1 MYDVI
6 IIGSGP
12 AGLAAAI
19 YAKRAALETL
29 VLEKTPI
36 SGGQIINTYE
46 VDNYPGLPGISGMEL
61 GQKMRGHVDAQ
72 HAEVKTATVK
82 EIIDHGDYK
91 LVCTSDG
98 DFETRTVVLAMGAS
112 HRQLGVPGENEL
124 CGMGVSYCA
133 TCDGAFFKGRDV
145 AVVGGGDVALEDALF
160 LARGCNKVY
169 LIHRRDAFRGAKV
182 LQKQVE
188 EKENIVCVMDS
199 VVDEIVG
206 EDLVE
211 KVCISNKKTQQ
222 SSELSVQGIFIA
234 VGISPNTKDIQGLP
248 KQDDAGYIIATE
260 DGVTDIPGIFVAG
273 DCRTKQLRQV
283 ITATADGANA
293 ITSVERYLY
302 ETH

>member
-72 HAEVKTATVK
+72 QAEVKTATVK

-169 LIHRRDAFRGAKV
+169 LIHRRDVFRGAKV

-234 VGISPNTKDIQGLP
+234 VGISPNTKDIQGVP

>member
-19 YAKRAALETL
+19 YAKRVALETL

-91 LVCTSDG
+91 LVRTSDG

-248 KQDDAGYIIATE
+248 KQDDAGYIIAAE

>member
-222 SSELSVQGIFIA
+222 SSELPVQGIFIA

>member
-206 EDLVE
+206 EDMVE

-248 KQDDAGYIIATE
+248 KQDDAGYIIAAE

>member
-98 DFETRTVVLAMGAS
+98 DFETRTIVLAMGAS

>member
-82 EIIDHGDYK
+82 EIIDHEDYK

-248 KQDDAGYIIATE
+248 KQDDAGYIIAAE

>member
-29 VLEKTPI
+29 VLEKTPL

-61 GQKMRGHVDAQ
+61 GQKMRGHVAADD
-72 HAEVKTATVK
+72 AEVKTATVTAIEDK
-82 EIIDHGDYK
+82 QDHK
-91 LVCTSDG
+91 VVHTNQG

-112 HRQLGVPGENEL
+112 HRQLGVPGEEDL

-133 TCDGAFFKGRDV
+133 TCDGAFFKNRDV
-145 AVVGGGDVALEDALF
+145 AVVGGGDVA
-160 LARGCNKVY
+160 
-169 LIHRRDAFRGAKV
+169 RDCFRGGKV
-182 LQKQVE
+182 LQQQVQA
-188 EKENIVCVMDS
+188 KENIVCLMDS
-199 VVDEIVG
+199 VVDQILG
-206 EDLVE
+206 QDMVE
-211 KVCISNKKTQQ
+211 KLHISNTKTK
-222 SSELSVQGIFIA
+222 EATDLPVQGIFIA
-234 VGISPNTKDIQGLP
+234 VGIKPNTDTIQGLP
-248 KQDDAGYIIATE
+248 KRDEAGYILAAE

-283 ITATADGANA
+283 ITAAADGANA
-293 ITSVERYLY
+293 ITSVEHYLS

>member
-98 DFETRTVVLAMGAS
+98 DFATRTVVLAMGAS

-234 VGISPNTKDIQGLP
+234 VGISPNTKDMQGLP

>member
-61 GQKMRGHVDAQ
+61 GRKMRGHVDAQ

-91 LVCTSDG
+91 LVCTSEG
-98 DFETRTVVLAMGAS
+98 DFETRTIVLAMGAS
-112 HRQLGVPGENEL
+112 HRQLGVPGETEL

-206 EDLVE
+206 EDMVE

-234 VGISPNTKDIQGLP
+234 VGISPNTKEMQGLP
-248 KQDDAGYIIATE
+248 KQDDAGYIIAAE

>member
-234 VGISPNTKDIQGLP
+234 VGISPNTKDMQGLP
-248 KQDDAGYIIATE
+248 KQDDAGYIIAAE

>member
-206 EDLVE
+206 EDMVE

-234 VGISPNTKDIQGLP
+234 VGISPNTKEMQGLP
-248 KQDDAGYIIATE
+248 KQDDAGYIIAAE

>member
-206 EDLVE
+206 EDMVE

>member
-72 HAEVKTATVK
+72 HAEVKMATVK

-211 KVCISNKKTQQ
+211 KVCISNKKTQK

-234 VGISPNTKDIQGLP
+234 VGISPNTKEMQGLP
-248 KQDDAGYIIATE
+248 KQDDAGYIIAAE

>member
-98 DFETRTVVLAMGAS
+98 DFETRTIVLAMGAS

-206 EDLVE
+206 EDMVE

>member
-82 EIIDHGDYK
+82 EIIDHGDYR

-206 EDLVE
+206 EDMVE

-248 KQDDAGYIIATE
+248 KQDDAGYIIAAE

>member
-98 DFETRTVVLAMGAS
+98 DFETRTIVLAMGAS

-234 VGISPNTKDIQGLP
+234 VGISPNTKEMQGLP
-248 KQDDAGYIIATE
+248 KQDDAGYIIAAE

>member
-72 HAEVKTATVK
+72 QAEVKTATVK

-234 VGISPNTKDIQGLP
+234 VGISPNTKDIHGLP

>member
-1 MYDVI
+1 
-6 IIGSGP
+6 
-12 AGLAAAI
+12 
-19 YAKRAALETL
+19 
-29 VLEKTPI
+29 
-36 SGGQIINTYE
+36 
-46 VDNYPGLPGISGMEL
+46 
-61 GQKMRGHVDAQ
+61 MRGHVDAQ

>member
-98 DFETRTVVLAMGAS
+98 NFETRTVVLAMGAS

>member
-29 VLEKTPI
+29 VLEKTPL

-61 GQKMRGHVDAQ
+61 GQKMRGHVDAEE
-72 HAEVKTATVK
+72 AEVKTATVTAIEDK
-82 EIIDHGDYK
+82 QDHK
-91 LVCTSDG
+91 VVHTNQG

-112 HRQLGVPGENEL
+112 HRQLGVPGEEDL

-133 TCDGAFFKGRDV
+133 TCDGAFFKNRDV

-160 LARGCNKVY
+160 LARGCRKVY

-182 LQKQVE
+182 LQQQVQA
-188 EKENIVCVMDS
+188 KKNIVCLMDS
-199 VVDEIVG
+199 VVDQILG
-206 EDLVE
+206 QDMVE
-211 KVCISNKKTQQ
+211 KLHISNTKTK
-222 SSELSVQGIFIA
+222 EAADLPVQGIFIA
-234 VGISPNTKDIQGLP
+234 VGIKPNTDTIQGLP
-248 KQDDAGYIIATE
+248 KRDEAGYILAAE

-293 ITSVERYLY
+293 ITSVEHYLC
-302 ETH
+302 EAH